1 MFDRVALIG
10 LVAFVVATLSCESEP
25 PPLEEAKHLA
35 SGMDGLTAIQKRK
48 ACENLSKVEF
58 DYDSLDESLP
68 IVQLKAAA
76 FLDSAWDKDVLEFHC
91 DRYWKR
97 PISDIVTR
105 HFSDIARP
113 SIIRSCR
120 EWLDYSTYDSWK
132 TFRDSLR
139 ADSTELSS
147 KERSRLILSGVNFNY
162 TTEIYFEFDKNE
174 SKIRRFCESA
184 YDLSE
189 D

>member
-1 MFDRVALIG
+1 MFNKVAVIG
-10 LVAFVVATLSCESEP
+10 FGVLVVATLSCESEP
-25 PPLEEAKHLA
+25 APLEEAKQLA
-35 SGMDGLTAIQKRK
+35 SGMNGLTAMQKRK
-48 ACENLSKVEF
+48 ACENLRKVEF
-58 DYDSLDESLP
+58 DYQSLSESLP
-68 IVQLKAAA
+68 IAQLKAAA

-120 EWLDYSTYDSWK
+120 EWLDYFPYDSWK

-139 ADSTELSS
+139 VDSTELSP
-147 KERSRLILSGVNFNY
+147 KERSRLIQSGVNFTY
-162 TTEIYFEFDKNE
+162 ATEIYFEFSKNDQ
-174 SKIRRFCESA
+174 KIRHFCESA
-184 YDLSE
+184 QDLSE
-189 D
+189 E